1 LSAVWGSVA
10 LLALPIALDPVRLGA
25 NLLLVSRPRPAQNLM
40 VSWLG
45 SVSTGVL
52 LLLVPLLVL
61 HFTPMFAPFV
71 HDLANPGTTASAA
84 VRHVEI
90 VLGVLVL
97 AIAATVA
104 VRFVTRQRAQV
115 RDGNAKTS
123 TLVED
128 SDASMTI
135 SRLLKRGQ
143 DAPAEGGSL
152 IQRLLGRAHNAWE
165 SGALWVAFLIGYW
178 AGPNPSLV
186 LLALTTILASGAAIG
201 TQIGVAT
208 VFIVVSLAVVEIV
221 LISNVVAPTK
231 TQAALRVLHD
241 WVRGYRRQILVAIL
255 TLVGIVLVAQGTGTL

>member
-1 LSAVWGSVA
+1 
-10 LLALPIALDPVRLGA
+10 
-25 NLLLVSRPRPAQNLM
+25 
-40 VSWLG
+40 
-45 SVSTGVL
+45 
-52 LLLVPLLVL
+52 
-61 HFTPMFAPFV
+61 
-71 HDLANPGTTASAA
+71 
-84 VRHVEI
+84 
-90 VLGVLVL
+90 
-97 AIAATVA
+97 VA

-128 SDASMTI
+128 SDASMPI

-255 TLVGIVLVAQGTGTL
+255 TLVGIVLVAQGTGSL